1 MNLVID
7 TNVLVESISVRS
19 PYHKIFRSII
29 EGTNILI
36 ITNEIYFEYFE
47 IFERI
52 YSKQTLLELSL
63 FFDYSP
69 FIIKNNPHFRFC
81 LIKADEED
89 NKFVDCAI
97 CGNGDLIITSD
108 HHFNA
113 LKEIDFPKVEIIS
126 PEEFIKRFL

>member
-1 MNLVID
+1 MKLVID
-7 TNVLVESISVRS
+7 TNVLVEAISAKS

-29 EGTNILI
+29 EGRNTLI

-52 YSKQTLLELSL
+52 YSKQTLMELSL

-69 FIIKNNPHFRFC
+69 FIIKYSPHYRFH
-81 LIKADEED
+81 LVKADEED

-97 CGNGDLIITSD
+97 CGNADLIITSD

-113 LKEIDFPKVEIIS
+113 LKAIPFPKVEIFS
-126 PEEFIKRFL
+126 PEEFIDLYL